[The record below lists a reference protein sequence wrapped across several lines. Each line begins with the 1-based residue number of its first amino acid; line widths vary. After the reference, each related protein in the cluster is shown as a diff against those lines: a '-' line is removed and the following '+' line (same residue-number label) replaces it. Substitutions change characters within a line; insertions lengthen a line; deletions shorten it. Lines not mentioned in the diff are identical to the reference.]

1 MILIQ
6 ELGKLEEDGNVNG
19 KNTQNKF
26 KANKVPFNK
35 YKKRSSKKIQG

>member
-19 KNTQNKF
+19 EKIWLK
-26 KANKVPFNK
+26 KVYMQTFMLK
-35 YKKRSSKKIQG
+35 EKE

>member
-19 KNTQNKF
+19 E
-26 KANKVPFNK
+26 
-35 YKKRSSKKIQG
+35 KIWLKEAYMQTFMLREKE